1 MISVIC
7 AERLS
12 EELEDYHGLLEK
24 DKKLRVDRLQN
35 IFLLIEQVYSS
46 MEKELE
52 ERMDRTV
59 LQQSSKLKSR

>member
-46 MEKELE
+46 MEKELGA
-52 ERMDRTV
+52 RMDRTV

>member
-46 MEKELE
+46 MEKELG

>member
-1 MISVIC
+1 MIC

-46 MEKELE
+46 MEKELG